1 MKTNELNGIMED
13 DEMRQE
19 ITQIGNEKEEKGRIS
34 MSSLKVP
41 SSITM
46 NVFRIVS
53 QYNAC
58 ILFDFV

>member
-34 MSSLKVP
+34 MSSLKLP

-46 NVFRIVS
+46 NVFKIVS
-53 QYNAC
+53 QYNTC